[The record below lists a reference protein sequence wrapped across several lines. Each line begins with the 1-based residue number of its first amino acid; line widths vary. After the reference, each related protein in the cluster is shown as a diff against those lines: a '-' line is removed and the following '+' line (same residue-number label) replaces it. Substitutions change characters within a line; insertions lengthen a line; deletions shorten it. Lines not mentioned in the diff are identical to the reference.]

1 MNTKTEGILAV
12 IAALIVLFSSM
23 WDPSI
28 SLVVSIVALA
38 GLGAYKLLAKK
49 A

>member
-1 MNTKTEGILAV
+1 MNAKTEGILAV

-23 WDPSI
+23 WDPGI
-28 SLVVSIVALA
+28 SLVVSIAALA
-38 GLGAYKLLAKK
+38 TLGAYKLLTK